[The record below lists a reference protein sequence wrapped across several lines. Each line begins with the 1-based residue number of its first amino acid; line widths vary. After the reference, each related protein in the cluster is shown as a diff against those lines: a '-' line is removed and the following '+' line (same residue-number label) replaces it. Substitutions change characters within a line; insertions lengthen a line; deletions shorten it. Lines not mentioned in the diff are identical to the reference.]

1 MTKIHV
7 LLKKDELDAV
17 RLSDK
22 VVVVL
27 DVLFATTTIISALA
41 HGAHAVLPTDSEH
54 TAREA
59 ARQLLDGG
67 HTNEAPVLA
76 GEWYAETIPGFA
88 SPTPLALM
96 ASGIRDRTVVYST
109 TNGTVALKKAQAAPA
124 VYAGAL
130 INGEAVVERVLR
142 EHPGETIIIVCSG
155 SVDNFNLED
164 FYGAGYLV
172 DLLSGRLG
180 SRCDLTDSALAAKTL
195 FQPQRNRELLLS
207 SRVGRMMIERDLA
220 AEVEFAAELS
230 NTDVVPGLSGGVLR
244 PV

>member
-17 RLSDK
+17 RLGDK
-22 VVVVL
+22 VVLVL
-27 DVLFATTTIISALA
+27 DVLFATTTIISALD
-41 HGAHAVLPTDSEH
+41 HGAHAVLPTLNEDD
-54 TAREA
+54 ARTA
-59 ARQLLDGG
+59 ARQFVNGRSG
-67 HTNEAPVLA
+67 VAPPVLA

-96 ASGIRDRTVVYST
+96 SAGIRDRTVIYST

-124 VYAGAL
+124 VYAAAL
-130 INGEAVVERVLR
+130 INGQAVVERVLR

-164 FYGAGYLV
+164 FFGAGYLV
-172 DLLSGRLG
+172 SLLSARLG
-180 SRCDLTDSALAAKTL
+180 ARADLTDAALAAKAL
-195 FQPQRNRELLLS
+195 FRPERARELLLA
-207 SRVGRMMIERDLA
+207 SRVGRMMIERDLVP
-220 AEVEFAAELS
+220 EVEFASRLS
-230 NTDVVPGLSGGVLR
+230 STEVVPGLTDGMLR